1 MPRRDVPWLL
11 VGVWWLAMV
20 AVAILTRPYLPVDET
35 RYLAVAWEMWL
46 RGDYLV
52 PRLNGELYSHKP
64 PLMFWLI
71 NAGWAVAGVNE
82 WWPRVVIPLTALC
95 ALAMTARLARHLWPQ
110 QGGVAPIAVLI
121 AGGAT
126 LWVGF
131 TTMIMFD
138 LLLTLCVLLALA
150 GVLTARARPLAGW
163 LLFGLGIGLGVLAKG
178 PVVLLHV
185 LPVAVLAPWWMTTAP
200 AGGWTRWYGGVAV
213 SIAVGAAI
221 ALGWAIPAAI
231 SGGDAFANELFVKQS
246 ANRMVKSFAH
256 QRPFW
261 WYLPALPLMLFP
273 WLLWPPVW
281 RGFVSLARRP
291 RDEGVRFCLAWA
303 LPVLAA
309 FSFISGKQVHYLL
322 PEFPAFALLAALGL
336 SQLRDMPQRRAQWLP
351 AGLLLAFAVT
361 VLVLLMQGRLDK
373 VFAAEDM
380 MWVVSTV
387 IAFAVAGV
395 LIALVRPASYR
406 HGAALLGSTTVALFL
421 SLHLGVFQ
429 AFGNAYDMA
438 APGRFLAGVQ
448 AEGRPV
454 AHVGKYHGQFHFA
467 GRLRAPLK
475 VLWPNEVPKWAEQ
488 HPDGFV
494 VTYQRGP
501 WQPPVAPVFVQR
513 YRGQTVYFWRAADAA
528 QLPQEA
534 LYSGGLDTDAEN
546 D

>member
-11 VGVWWLAMV
+11 VGLWWVAMV
-20 AVAILTRPYLPVDET
+20 AIAVATRPYLPVDET
-35 RYLAVAWEMWL
+35 RYLAVAWEMHW

-52 PRLNGELYSHKP
+52 PHLNGVLYSHKP

-71 NAGWAVAGVNE
+71 NAGWAMFGFNE
-82 WWPRVVIPLTALC
+82 WWPRIAVPLAALGALILTAQF
-95 ALAMTARLARHLWPQ
+95 ARRLWPQ
-110 QGGVAPIAVLI
+110 QQNVASVAVLI
-121 AGGAT
+121 AGGAA

-131 TTMIMFD
+131 TTTIMFD

-150 GVLTARARPLAGW
+150 GVLAARQRPLAGW
-163 LLFGLGIGLGVLAKG
+163 LLCGAGIGLGVLAKG
-178 PVVLLHV
+178 PVVLLHA
-185 LPVAVLAPWWMTTAP
+185 LPVAVLAPWWMTAAP
-200 AGGWTRWYGGVAV
+200 AGGWARWYGGITLGVAL
-213 SIAVGAAI
+213 GAAI
-221 ALGWAIPAAI
+221 ALAWAIPAAI
-231 SGGDAFANELFVKQS
+231 SGGDAFANELFWHQS

-273 WLLWPPVW
+273 WLVWPPVW
-281 RGFVSLARRP
+281 RGFVMLARGP
-291 RDEGVRFCLAWA
+291 RDEGVRFCLAWS

-336 SQLRDMPQRRAQWLP
+336 SRLAGAPRRHTQWLV
-351 AGLLLAFAVT
+351 AGLLIAVAATLLLLKEERLAS
-361 VLVLLMQGRLDK
+361 LVAADDRVWILSTAI
-373 VFAAEDM
+373 VFA
-380 MWVVSTV
+380 TV
-387 IAFAVAGV
+387 GA
-395 LIALVRPASYR
+395 LLALVRPVSYR
-406 HGAALLGSTTVALFL
+406 HGAALLASATVTLFL
-421 SLHLGVFQ
+421 SLHVGLFQ

-438 APGRFLAGVQ
+438 APARFLAGVQ

-467 GRLRAPLK
+467 GRLREPLT
-475 VLWPNEVPKWAEQ
+475 VIWPNEVRRWAEQ
-488 HPDGFV
+488 HPEGFV
-494 VTYQRGP
+494 VSYQRGH

-528 QLPQEA
+528 QVPPDA
-534 LYSGGLDTDAEN
+534 LYTGGLETDAES